1 MPTLRAA
8 LDTYLKIDRA
18 PLTNKQYGLILGAL
32 VRDVGPARR
41 LERIT
46 FEDLLDWLDAQ
57 AIQRSTRRNYISI
70 VKAFFN
76 WCVEVGYLE
85 RSPARQIKRGRAHN
99 ADKQP
104 RAIPPEDLR
113 RIVEYARITS
123 PRNYALLLFLAD
135 TGCRVGG
142 ACSLTLDNL
151 YVDEGYAWL
160 YEKGS
165 RWARVL
171 FGADTAGALAAWLKK
186 RPRAAPHPYVWTGLA
201 PGYKVLTPNG
211 VRYILKS
218 LSAKT
223 ECSREWFPHAIR
235 HAVAYAWA
243 DAGVSPAVVAGKLG
257 HSDPSITLDNYYD
270 HSDERVIMTQQRLP
284 LAALKTPDHQR
295 FAPVPLPAVEPPKKH
310 DSAV

>member
-1 MPTLRAA
+1 MPMLREA

-18 PLTNKQYGLILGAL
+18 ALTNKQYRLILGAL
-32 VRDVGPARR
+32 ARDIGPARR
-41 LERIT
+41 LERLT

-57 AIQRSTRRNYISI
+57 TIQRTTRRNYISI

-76 WCVEVGYLE
+76 WCVSVGYIQA
-85 RSPARQIKRGRAHN
+85 SPARQIKRGKLHS

-104 RAIPPEDLR
+104 RAIPPDDLR
-113 RIVEYARITS
+113 RIVDYARMTS
-123 PRNYALLLFLAD
+123 PRNYALLLFMAD

-151 YVDEGYAWL
+151 HVDEGYAWIL
-160 YEKGS
+160 EKGGQWV
-165 RWARVL
+165 RAL
-171 FGADTAGALAAWLKK
+171 FGVDTAAALAAWLKK
-186 RPRAAPHPYVWTGLA
+186 RPHALHPYLWTGLA
-201 PGYKVLTPNG
+201 PDYKALTPNG
-211 VRYILKS
+211 VRYVLKS

-223 ECSREWFPHAIR
+223 DCSRDWFPHAIR

-243 DAGVSPAVVAGKLG
+243 DAGVSPTVVAGKLG

-270 HSDERVIMTQQRLP
+270 HSDERVVMTSQRLA
-284 LAALKTPDHQR
+284 LQALKTPDHQR
-295 FAPVPLPAVEPPKKH
+295 FAPVPLPAVEPPTEH